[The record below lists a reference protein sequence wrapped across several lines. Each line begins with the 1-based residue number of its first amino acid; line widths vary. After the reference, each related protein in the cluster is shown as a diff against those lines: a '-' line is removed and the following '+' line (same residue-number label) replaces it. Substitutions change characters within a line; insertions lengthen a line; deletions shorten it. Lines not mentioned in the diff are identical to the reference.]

1 PLIILPSR
9 SSSCLSA
16 HHLHLHVIM
25 ASPAEIQSLISA
37 ALEQQSQ
44 QMQALLASR
53 DDAISQLMAKVKLQ
67 EAELAASPKASK
79 LKSQPMVKI
88 QLREA
93 VTPPNSSVK
102 SSGSK
107 PAPFKARPLP
117 SPSNKKS
124 NRSASEGNRKSAAP
138 TKSNQSTPCQ
148 PKRNVTP
155 KTDCPKVNPLQM
167 ISRDMPKS
175 FSLTRDALYVH
186 IKLIWNLLEQK
197 AIPSPPHPNTILEF
211 TSRFSNADKIERTAN
226 DTSGAALIPVKE
238 VVTFKDIKCGRK
250 KVGKGLVNLEEFF
263 VSYTQAI
270 LARLGIRVW
279 APDLEDLPDSLYNEA
294 CRQAALKSFRQASVG
309 GAYAYMNV
317 NLKYAT
323 DLTLLIPAYNHY
335 VHYLQA
341 TRYNREKNQTGKFR
355 MDEERKVIS
364 KARERL
370 RDSRLKFALSQGL
383 PKRYQKVISDVN
395 CHSDDEYNSQRKVYV
410 VKTLKFR
417 SANATKFFRRL
428 DATIATSDEL
438 DGKRVQRRRR
448 FIPPT
453 PEPSLFTK
461 PPKGQPLDFYN
472 PEWFNELLPQQRI
485 DIANT
490 REVAFL
496 PNASQS
502 LMGKKIASEKLSDK
516 KFTAAFFDQL
526 SKPYDL
532 THEIEDNGDDDTPTD
547 DEDDASYNGEEIDLA
562 NTSGDDDEEDDED
575 VDFDILEDPMDL
587 FDPDQ
592 EQEEDDGGDNE
603 EEELA
608 REARLNAMMIDD
620 EGATS

>member
-1 PLIILPSR
+1 
-9 SSSCLSA
+9 
-16 HHLHLHVIM
+16 M

-294 CRQAALKSFRQASVG
+294 CRQAALKSFRQAS
-309 GAYAYMNV
+309 
-317 NLKYAT
+317 
-323 DLTLLIPAYNHY
+323 
-335 VHYLQA
+335 
-341 TRYNREKNQTGKFR
+341 RKNQTGKFR

-532 THEIEDNGDDDTPTD
+532 THEIEDNGDDETPTD

>member
-1 PLIILPSR
+1 
-9 SSSCLSA
+9 
-16 HHLHLHVIM
+16 M

-37 ALEQQSQ
+37 ALKQQSQ

-124 NRSASEGNRKSAAP
+124 NWSASDGNRKSAAP

-148 PKRNVTP
+148 PKRNVTL
-155 KTDCPKVNPLQM
+155 KTDSPKVNPLQM
-167 ISRDMPKS
+167 ISRDMPES

-197 AIPSPPHPNTILEF
+197 AIPIPLTPTPY
-211 TSRFSNADKIERTAN
+211 SNSLLAFPMPTRSNE
-226 DTSGAALIPVKE
+226 PQM
-238 VVTFKDIKCGRK
+238 
-250 KVGKGLVNLEEFF
+250 
-263 VSYTQAI
+263 TQAI

-395 CHSDDEYNSQRKVYV
+395 CHTKSLCRQNPEIS
-410 VKTLKFR
+410 L
-417 SANATKFFRRL
+417 ANATKFFRRL

-562 NTSGDDDEEDDED
+562 NTSGDDDEEDDKG

-587 FDPDQ
+587 FVPDQ

>member
-1 PLIILPSR
+1 
-9 SSSCLSA
+9 
-16 HHLHLHVIM
+16 M

-124 NRSASEGNRKSAAP
+124 NWSASDGNRKSAAP
-138 TKSNQSTPCQ
+138 TKSNQSTPY
-148 PKRNVTP
+148 
-155 KTDCPKVNPLQM
+155 DSPKVNPLQM
-167 ISRDMPKS
+167 ISRDMPES

-341 TRYNREKNQTGKFR
+341 TRYNREK
-355 MDEERKVIS
+355 I
-364 KARERL
+364 RL
-370 RDSRLKFALSQGL
+370 ENFGWTKSGRSFQRQG
-383 PKRYQKVISDVN
+383 SD
-395 CHSDDEYNSQRKVYV
+395 DDEYNSQQKVYV

-562 NTSGDDDEEDDED
+562 NTSGDDDEEDDKG
-575 VDFDILEDPMDL
+575 
-587 FDPDQ
+587 
-592 EQEEDDGGDNE
+592 EEDDGGDNE
-603 EEELA
+603 EEELT

>member
-1 PLIILPSR
+1 
-9 SSSCLSA
+9 
-16 HHLHLHVIM
+16 M
-25 ASPAEIQSLISA
+25 
-37 ALEQQSQ
+37 
-44 QMQALLASR
+44 
-53 DDAISQLMAKVKLQ
+53 
-67 EAELAASPKASK
+67 
-79 LKSQPMVKI
+79 
-88 QLREA
+88 
-93 VTPPNSSVK
+93 
-102 SSGSK
+102 
-107 PAPFKARPLP
+107 
-117 SPSNKKS
+117 
-124 NRSASEGNRKSAAP
+124 
-138 TKSNQSTPCQ
+138 
-148 PKRNVTP
+148 
-155 KTDCPKVNPLQM
+155 
-167 ISRDMPKS
+167 
-175 FSLTRDALYVH
+175 
-186 IKLIWNLLEQK
+186 
-197 AIPSPPHPNTILEF
+197 
-211 TSRFSNADKIERTAN
+211 
-226 DTSGAALIPVKE
+226 
-238 VVTFKDIKCGRK
+238 
-250 KVGKGLVNLEEFF
+250 
-263 VSYTQAI
+263 
-270 LARLGIRVW
+270 
-279 APDLEDLPDSLYNEA
+279 
-294 CRQAALKSFRQASVG
+294 
-309 GAYAYMNV
+309 
-317 NLKYAT
+317 
-323 DLTLLIPAYNHY
+323 
-335 VHYLQA
+335 
-341 TRYNREKNQTGKFR
+341 
-355 MDEERKVIS
+355 
-364 KARERL
+364 
-370 RDSRLKFALSQGL
+370 
-383 PKRYQKVISDVN
+383 N

>member
-1 PLIILPSR
+1 
-9 SSSCLSA
+9 
-16 HHLHLHVIM
+16 M
-25 ASPAEIQSLISA
+25 
-37 ALEQQSQ
+37 
-44 QMQALLASR
+44 R
-53 DDAISQLMAKVKLQ
+53 DDTISQLMAKVKLQ

-93 VTPPNSSVK
+93 VTPPNS
-102 SSGSK
+102 
-107 PAPFKARPLP
+107 
-117 SPSNKKS
+117 
-124 NRSASEGNRKSAAP
+124 ASDGNRKSAAP

-155 KTDCPKVNPLQM
+155 KTDSPKVNPLQM
-167 ISRDMPKS
+167 ISRDMPES

-211 TSRFSNADKIERTAN
+211 TSRFSNADEIERTAN

-238 VVTFKDIKCGRK
+238 VVTFKDIK
-250 KVGKGLVNLEEFF
+250 NLCQLYPGN
-263 VSYTQAI
+263 S
-270 LARLGIRVW
+270 ARLGIRVW

-364 KARERL
+364 K
-370 RDSRLKFALSQGL
+370 QGSEW
-383 PKRYQKVISDVN
+383 KA
-395 CHSDDEYNSQRKVYV
+395 C
-410 VKTLKFR
+410 
-417 SANATKFFRRL
+417 
-428 DATIATSDEL
+428 
-438 DGKRVQRRRR
+438 QRRRR

-472 PEWFNELLPQQRI
+472 PEWFNKLLPQQRI
-485 DIANT
+485 NIANT
-490 REVAFL
+490 REL
-496 PNASQS
+496 QRRGN
-502 LMGKKIASEKLSDK
+502 
-516 KFTAAFFDQL
+516 
-526 SKPYDL
+526 
-532 THEIEDNGDDDTPTD
+532 
-547 DEDDASYNGEEIDLA
+547 DLA

-592 EQEEDDGGDNE
+592 EQEEDDGGDNGRGG
-603 EEELA
+603 A
-608 REARLNAMMIDD
+608 R
-620 EGATS
+620 T

>member
-1 PLIILPSR
+1 
-9 SSSCLSA
+9 
-16 HHLHLHVIM
+16 M

-44 QMQALLASR
+44 QMQALLALR
-53 DDAISQLMAKVKLQ
+53 DDTISQLMAKVKLQ

-107 PAPFKARPLP
+107 PALFKARPLP
-117 SPSNKKS
+117 SP
-124 NRSASEGNRKSAAP
+124 P
-138 TKSNQSTPCQ
+138 TKNRIGVLRTGIANRLRRPSPISQ
-148 PKRNVTP
+148 P
-155 KTDCPKVNPLQM
+155 L
-167 ISRDMPKS
+167 
-175 FSLTRDALYVH
+175 DALYVH

-197 AIPSPPHPNTILEF
+197 AIPSPPHPITILEF
-211 TSRFSNADKIERTAN
+211 TSRFSNADEIERTAN

-370 RDSRLKFALSQGL
+370 QDSRLKFALSQGL

-472 PEWFNELLPQQRI
+472 PEWFNKLLPQQRI
-485 DIANT
+485 NIANT

-562 NTSGDDDEEDDED
+562 NTSGDNDEEDDED